1 MIDHD
6 MYFRIFGRPP
16 YESKYGLH
24 NGTEPLC
31 GWEWIR
37 VHEHDLDGWTPSIEL
52 ISPGSHF
59 KFTVKDRE
67 AMKAVSRII
76 REK

>member
-1 MIDHD
+1 MDIEKERYYWR
-6 MYFRIFGRPP
+6 MRLGF
-16 YESKYGLH
+16 
-24 NGTEPLC
+24 EPLC
-31 GWEWIR
+31 GWTWLSL
-37 VHEHDLDGWTPSIEL
+37 HEHDLDNWQPTIEL

-59 KFTVKDRE
+59 KFTIKDKE